1 MFFLYKPVQLVQ
13 SKKVLLKDPKF
24 GQVFEEKV
32 IREKGQHSNKA
43 DLYFINKKNKYIWDE
58 TIQMFRKLRNV
69 DESLNQSDFHKM
81 IGLEPNE
88 VKERLKMFGL
98 NIIKISVPPV
108 LHLIIHEVF
117 CYAIT
122 ITFAK
127 TMQIS
132 CVQYLQGLNPF
143 FLFQFYTVILW
154 TLQWYWKFALIIAVT
169 TVITVTL
176 SVWEARRVSSRYL
189 VMKCKYLLTVTVSV
203 QQNRNLRDTMK
214 SESKMRV
221 VRNNRG
227 THTATHRHIAI
238 MLRLCFIIS
247 NIIE

>member
-117 CYAIT
+117 CYNDRICENCANIPCAIS
-122 ITFAK
+122 AGAE
-127 TMQIS
+127 S
-132 CVQYLQGLNPF
+132 VLP
-143 FLFQFYTVILW
+143 VSILHRDPVDPAVV
-154 TLQWYWKFALIIAVT
+154 LEVRPDHRCYDRHYRNALR
-169 TVITVTL
+169 L
-176 SVWEARRVSSRYL
+176 GGEEGEGDL
-189 VMKCKYLLTVTVSV
+189 VMKCKYLLTVTISL

-227 THTATHRHIAI
+227 K
-238 MLRLCFIIS
+238 
-247 NIIE
+247 

>member
-117 CYAIT
+117 CYKHHICENCANIR
-122 ITFAK
+122 
-127 TMQIS
+127 
-132 CVQYLQGLNPF
+132 VQYLQGLNPF

-176 SVWEARRVSSRYL
+176 SVWEARRVR
-189 VMKCKYLLTVTVSV
+189 
-203 QQNRNLRDTMK
+203 
-214 SESKMRV
+214 E
-221 VRNNRG
+221 
-227 THTATHRHIAI
+227 
-238 MLRLCFIIS
+238 IS
-247 NIIE
+247 